1 MHEINYISKVKQYCE
16 RKGRKFLLLFVLDK
30 VLWVILNN
38 SETFPFSDKRLMEC
52 ILMQKLTAANGWLRA
67 ASLMLL
73 KGDSNITPCGS
84 SPVV

>member
-1 MHEINYISKVKQYCE
+1 MKEKEESFCYCLYLI
-16 RKGRKFLLLFVLDK
+16 KFCGLSL
-30 VLWVILNN
+30 
-38 SETFPFSDKRLMEC
+38 FPFSDKRLMEC
-52 ILMQKLTAANGWLRA
+52 FLMQKLTAANGWLRA

>member
-1 MHEINYISKVKQYCE
+1 
-16 RKGRKFLLLFVLDK
+16 
-30 VLWVILNN
+30 
-38 SETFPFSDKRLMEC
+38 MEC
-52 ILMQKLTAANGWLRA
+52 FLMQKLTAANGWLRA

>member
-38 SETFPFSDKRLMEC
+38 SETFPFSDKRL
-52 ILMQKLTAANGWLRA
+52 NGMYFNAKTHSCKWMA
-67 ASLMLL
+67 
-73 KGDSNITPCGS
+73 KGGISN
-84 SPVV
+84 VVKRGF